1 MKLIAAASIL
11 SLSVMMV
18 PFLRKERWTA
28 PEKDIVAVKASAIKW
43 EKPEGAPEGI
53 MISHLTGEANAS
65 PFVDMMKFAAGT
77 RVPLHYH
84 PANHIVSVVSGTL
97 IIGKEGQPDES
108 TGMEVGPGGFFRLT
122 AKAPH
127 WTMAK
132 EDTIVVISGDK
143 KNDTQFLDKE
153 NQPKKK

>member
-11 SLSVMMV
+11 SLSVMLL
-18 PFLRKERWTA
+18 PFLKIERSTS
-28 PEKDIVAVKASAIKW
+28 PDKDIVAVKPSAIKW

-77 RVPLHYH
+77 KVPLHYH
-84 PANHIVSVVSGTL
+84 SANHIVSVVSGTL
-97 IIGKEGQPDES
+97 IIGEKGMPDES
-108 TGMEVGPGGFFRLT
+108 TGMEVGAGGYYRLT

-132 EDTIVVISGDK
+132 EDTVIVISGDK
-143 KNDTQFLDKE
+143 KNDTHFLDKE
-153 NQPKKK
+153 GQPKKK